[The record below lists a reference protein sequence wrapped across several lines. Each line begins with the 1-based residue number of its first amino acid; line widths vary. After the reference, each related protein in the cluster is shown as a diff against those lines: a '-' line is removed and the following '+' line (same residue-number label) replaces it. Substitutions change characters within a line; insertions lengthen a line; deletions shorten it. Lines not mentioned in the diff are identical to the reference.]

1 MNRIIESVP
10 NFSEGCDLE
19 IIDRIVSV
27 FRAKENIKLLDY
39 SNDIYHNRMVVT
51 IIGEPEAVKNRI
63 VEAVGVAIDLIDL
76 TKHKGSHP
84 RIGVAD
90 VIPFVPIKGIS
101 MDEADALAKECGYV
115 LAEKY
120 NLPVYF
126 YEKSASAKYRQNL
139 ATIRKGE
146 FEGLVEK
153 MKLPEW
159 KPDAGPDKPHPTAG
173 ASVTGARTPL
183 IAFNVNLQT
192 TNLTIAKKI
201 AQNVRYIG
209 GGLHYCKA
217 LGMDLKEHGLV
228 QVSMNLT
235 DYTKTA
241 IYQAVEMI
249 RFEAKRYG
257 VSIAGCE
264 LVGLIPLQ
272 AVVDTV
278 SYYLN
283 LENFSI
289 KQILESHTDEFA
301 EYFN

>member
-1 MNRIIESVP
+1 MNKIVECIP

-19 IIDRIVSV
+19 IIDCIVNV
-27 FRAKENIKLLDY
+27 FRAKENVKLLDY
-39 SNDIYHNRMVVT
+39 SSDKDHNRMVVT
-51 IIGEPEAVKNRI
+51 VIGEPEAVKNCI
-63 VEAVGVAIDLIDL
+63 VEAVGIAIDLIDI
-76 TKHKGSHP
+76 TKHKGIHP

-90 VIPFVPIKGIS
+90 VIPFVPIKN
-101 MDEADALAKECGYV
+101 MTTDEADVLARECGNM

-120 NLPVYF
+120 RLPVYF
-126 YEKSASAKYRQNL
+126 YEISASAQHRQNL
-139 ATIRKGE
+139 AAIRKGE

-159 KPDAGPDKPHPTAG
+159 KPDAGPAERHPTAG
-173 ASVTGARTPL
+173 ASVVGARTPL

-192 TNLTIAKKI
+192 TDVEIANKIAKK
-201 AQNVRYIG
+201 VRFIG
-209 GGLHYCKA
+209 GGLRYCKA
-217 LGMDLKEHGLV
+217 MGVDLKEQGLV

-249 RFEAKRYG
+249 RFEAERYG
-257 VSIAGCE
+257 VSVAGCE

-278 SYYLN
+278 AYYLR
-283 LENFSI
+283 LEGFSV
-289 KQILESHTDEFA
+289 KQILEANLSELF
-301 EYFN
+301 